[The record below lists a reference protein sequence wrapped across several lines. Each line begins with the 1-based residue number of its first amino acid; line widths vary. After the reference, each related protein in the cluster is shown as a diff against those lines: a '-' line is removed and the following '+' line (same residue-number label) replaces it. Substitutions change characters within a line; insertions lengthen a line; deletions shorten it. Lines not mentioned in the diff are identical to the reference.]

1 MGCPVT
7 SLWCVLLPVWGRVWW
22 AEGRVSVCV
31 CGWVFQEWGRWSVST
46 WCVPDTHGLC
56 VASVSLSGHSGS
68 FSPWAPVRRGA
79 GLLQASVGCGG
90 LQRRRPLV
98 YVCREGLRASAGGLA
113 VLFEPCGQALR
124 SLSVAGSPGKPG
136 KPCLCDEDA
145 FRTNLGARRQQ

>member
-1 MGCPVT
+1 MD
-7 SLWCVLLPVWGRVWW
+7 CVWLLFPSADILEASAR
-22 AEGRVSVCV
+22 
-31 CGWVFQEWGRWSVST
+31 
-46 WCVPDTHGLC
+46 GL
-56 VASVSLSGHSGS
+56 L
-68 FSPWAPVRRGA
+68 VRRGA